1 MSRNLNTNSRA
12 YVTNFAVNGSR
23 ENGYPVSYDTIDNN
37 SGVNKV
43 DFRQEYI
50 YVLKEPKA
58 VQVLNSLPIHFPPT
72 KDGDLLLYSL
82 KDHTKVEDRLNA
94 TKDGQPRYDFS
105 TPDVLGAGETRT
117 IFTGCDM
124 HDSILPYSNFTNVTA
139 NDVSFNGAVLR
150 GCDFKNANLS
160 GSEFAPSHSQSG
172 EGKDPLITDLVRAS
186 FVGADLRN
194 CDFTEA
200 NLAYADFSGAQI
212 QGCVF

>member
-1 MSRNLNTNSRA
+1 MVIKYNNVYGENPTALNALKAGIPLAGGKNYALTTVNKLKGQTDQLSHVNVDTTDYKYWRWLSRNLNTNSRA

-58 VQVLNSLPIHFPPT
+58 ALGAKPSLPIHFPPT

-105 TPDVLGAGETRT
+105 TPDVLGAGETKLSLQVVICT
-117 IFTGCDM
+117 TPYYLTV
-124 HDSILPYSNFTNVTA
+124 ILLMLLQMML
-139 NDVSFNGAVLR
+139 VLMVL
-150 GCDFKNANLS
+150 F
-160 GSEFAPSHSQSG
+160 
-172 EGKDPLITDLVRAS
+172 
-186 FVGADLRN
+186 
-194 CDFTEA
+194 
-200 NLAYADFSGAQI
+200 
-212 QGCVF
+212 